1 MASIFDI
8 FASQLGDEQLGKIAK
23 QIGADKNQTQDAISM
38 TLPALIEAL
47 GRQAD
52 QSATSSANSRSDSGS
67 IVEMLGGGMGNSTS
81 IQADPISVNR
91 SSQNSNRSSF
101 EDILPP
107 SFPGTEKP
115 SSSPVQ
121 AQGTSQSQTSSPLND
136 ILGKILEGS
145 GNVAASSPASD
156 GLADIFGQILGNKQ
170 NRVSDA
176 VSKSSGLS
184 KEQTG
189 SLISILGPILSGAIG
204 SHAKNNNLGIEDL
217 SNMIQKDRSQVQQSP
232 GGGFIGKMLDQDGD
246 GDFDMNDMLKM
257 GMGMLFK
264 KK

>member
-101 EDILPP
+101 EDILPRP
-107 SFPGTEKP
+107 FLVLKSPRRLPYKLKELAKAKRHHRSMTFWEKF
-115 SSSPVQ
+115 SREVATLQLRHLPVMGLPTFLVKFS
-121 AQGTSQSQTSSPLND
+121 ATN
-136 ILGKILEGS
+136 KI
-145 GNVAASSPASD
+145 A
-156 GLADIFGQILGNKQ
+156 
-170 NRVSDA
+170 
-176 VSKSSGLS
+176 
-184 KEQTG
+184 
-189 SLISILGPILSGAIG
+189 
-204 SHAKNNNLGIEDL
+204 
-217 SNMIQKDRSQVQQSP
+217 
-232 GGGFIGKMLDQDGD
+232 
-246 GDFDMNDMLKM
+246 
-257 GMGMLFK
+257 
-264 KK
+264 